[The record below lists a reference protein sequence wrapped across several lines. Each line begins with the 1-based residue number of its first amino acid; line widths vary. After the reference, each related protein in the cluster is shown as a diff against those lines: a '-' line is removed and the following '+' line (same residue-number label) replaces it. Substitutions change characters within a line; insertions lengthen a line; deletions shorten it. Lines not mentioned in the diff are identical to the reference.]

1 MLIKKSYGDR
11 QKRSKQRNWQLQMM
25 DREMDATMATA
36 NQDAAEQDYHVC
48 VYVRVRVYV
57 CVCVCMCVC
66 THAYVSVTAMCC
78 DIYYCTFY
86 CRFDLSKANLNDA
99 NLEKMKPTDIPDVV
113 SGVVSQLHYMTLYPY

>member
-1 MLIKKSYGDR
+1 MGVR
-11 QKRSKQRNWQLQMM
+11 VCVRVWGVRVCV
-25 DREMDATMATA
+25 
-36 NQDAAEQDYHVC
+36 HVC
-48 VYVRVRVYV
+48 VCMCVRVRVYMRTCVLMYVCVCVCTCIRVYV
-57 CVCVCMCVC
+57 CVCVCVCVC

-113 SGVVSQLHYMTLYPY
+113 SGVVSQLHYMTLYI